1 MEQTLEAMEFKQL
14 AKLAG
19 VNEVSPGL
27 KINGSG
33 YPYVTLYNKSGKWTN
48 IYFSVSSAPIVVNT
62 IGESNPVKNY
72 LLSVSVAKTVNAN
85 GEVRY
90 KFTSPNKRES
100 LFDDEIPTSNF
111 NVEEFV
117 SIFDSQTVTV

>member
-1 MEQTLEAMEFKQL
+1 MEQTLETMEFKQL

-19 VNEVSPGL
+19 VNQVSPGL

-117 SIFDSQTVTV
+117 AIFDSQTVTV

>member
-19 VNEVSPGL
+19 VNQVSPGL
-27 KINGSG
+27 KVNGSG

-48 IYFSVSSAPIVVNT
+48 IYFSVNSAPIVVNT
-62 IGESNPVKNY
+62 IGEGNPVKSY
-72 LLSVSVAKTVNAN
+72 LLSVSIAKTINKD
-85 GEVRY
+85 GEIRY

-100 LFDDEIPTSNF
+100 LFDDEPTTSNF
-111 NVEEFV
+111 NVEDFV
-117 SIFDSQTVTV
+117 AIFDNQTVTV